1 MRSLKLGQTK
11 EAGSV
16 LINETRNILITVI
29 AATAVISGDI
39 SLGAMLAVQYVA
51 EALEEEQ
58 EIIVRSVELTQT
70 GTQGRLNASLE
81 WQGETLT
88 VELDLPRVWS

>member
-1 MRSLKLGQTK
+1 MRSLKLAQTQG
-11 EAGSV
+11 AGSV

-51 EALEEEQ
+51 GQLSSPVEQMMAFVYALQ
-58 EIIVRSVELTQT
+58 DVRQIVRAHV
-70 GTQGRLNASLE
+70 
-81 WQGETLT
+81 
-88 VELDLPRVWS
+88 